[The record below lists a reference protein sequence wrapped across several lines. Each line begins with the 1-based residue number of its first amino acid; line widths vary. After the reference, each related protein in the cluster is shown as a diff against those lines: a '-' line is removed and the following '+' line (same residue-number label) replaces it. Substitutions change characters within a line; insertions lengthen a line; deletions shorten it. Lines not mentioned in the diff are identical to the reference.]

1 MEKTSKVISVQ
12 PNGSWSGTFGEM
24 FKYNLSFEN
33 GDKGEY
39 SSKSAQQSKF
49 IIGQLSTYIVDVK
62 NPQYPKIKSVF
73 SPEVAEANNSI
84 ETPST
89 SSAAAT
95 AIKQVDIQLHI
106 TSQSMV
112 KAAID
117 FHAINPDQD
126 LHPADIL
133 KTARIFIDF
142 VYGKDDYN
150 EAFDVQEE
158 LDGLTIRG

>member
-1 MEKTSKVISVQ
+1 MEKTSKVVSIQ
-12 PNGSWSGTFGEM
+12 ANGSWSGTFGEM

-33 GDKGEY
+33 GDTGEY
-39 SSKSAQQSKF
+39 SSKSAQQTKF
-49 IIGQLSTYIVDVK
+49 IIGQLATYIVDVK

-73 SPEVAEANNSI
+73 SPEVAEASSPMGS
-84 ETPST
+84 TST
-89 SSAAAT
+89 SSASAT

-117 FHAINPDQD
+117 FHAINPAKD

-142 VYGKDDYN
+142 IYGKDDYN
-150 EAFDVQEE
+150 KAFDVQEE